1 MVTQAYPDPREF
13 ESLVELLDDAA
24 RRYHGDRPRLSLR
37 TDEGIALAW
46 SCDELRRRARSAA
59 WRLHRMGLRRGDRL
73 LTWSPSTPALPAVY
87 WGAMMAGVVVVPLD
101 LRMAP
106 AVVLRIAGKV
116 DAGWLATGTGQDAPD
131 PVAGGLGH
139 LSQVTVEA
147 LAAEPDTDVVFTVVW

>member
-1 MVTQAYPDPREF
+1 MATQAYPDPREF

-24 RRYHGDRPRLSLR
+24 ERYHGDRPTLSLR

-106 AVVLRIAGKV
+106 AVVLR
-116 DAGWLATGTGQDAPD
+116 AP
-131 PVAGGLGH
+131 
-139 LSQVTVEA
+139 
-147 LAAEPDTDVVFTVVW
+147 